1 MKSATRATAA
11 KPTRQGLAFMIIIII
26 TFCCALVVVFV
37 AVAVTVAL
45 VVAGRCVLIVMLHNL
60 PSAPQRQHRT
70 ESKKKTLQTRQK
82 Y

>member
-1 MKSATRATAA
+1 
-11 KPTRQGLAFMIIIII
+11 MIIIII

-70 ESKKKTLQTRQK
+70 DSEKKHSKRDKNTKAKKN
-82 Y
+82 YYHH